1 MLMPESQWNPEK
13 LMLELLEKQILL
25 MNQMLQI
32 KDWWIW
38 GMCMLYDTSY
48 IYFETFQVKKSSK
61 NACNRCFLPGINS
74 KKTQSMYFKY

>member
-32 KDWWIW
+32 KDWWI
-38 GMCMLYDTSY
+38 
-48 IYFETFQVKKSSK
+48 
-61 NACNRCFLPGINS
+61 
-74 KKTQSMYFKY
+74 